1 MVGVKDVSS
10 DRCKTNAIIRLRE
23 YIATVEENNK
33 KALKWLEML
42 EEGEDTMQGS
52 CNKGDRMEG
61 SKRKRSEE
69 LRDDGPH
76 SQRSREKRGRVENT
90 SHGIEK

>member
-1 MVGVKDVSS
+1 
-10 DRCKTNAIIRLRE
+10 LRE

-33 KALKWLEML
+33 KALKWLEVL
-42 EEGEDTMQGS
+42 EEGEDAMQGS

-69 LRDDGPH
+69 
-76 SQRSREKRGRVENT
+76 
-90 SHGIEK
+90 

>member
-33 KALKWLEML
+33 KALKWLEVL
-42 EEGEDTMQGS
+42 EEGEDAMQES

-76 SQRSREKRGRVENT
+76 SQRSQEKRGRV
-90 SHGIEK
+90 K

>member
-1 MVGVKDVSS
+1 M
-10 DRCKTNAIIRLRE
+10 
-23 YIATVEENNK
+23 
-33 KALKWLEML
+33 KWLEVL
-42 EEGEDTMQGS
+42 EEGEDAMQGS

-76 SQRSREKRGRVENT
+76 SQRSQEKRGRV
-90 SHGIEK
+90 K

>member
-33 KALKWLEML
+33 KALKWLEVL
-42 EEGEDTMQGS
+42 EEGEDAMQGS
-52 CNKGDRMEG
+52 CNKGNSIEG
-61 SKRKRSEE
+61 LKKKRSKE
-69 LRDDGPH
+69 LKDNSLH
-76 SQRSREKRGRVENT
+76 LQRS
-90 SHGIEK
+90 